1 MVRDVEKFFSAYV
14 KCYTTALIFFFYV
27 NMWFLDGNKN
37 YLTAYQVP
45 GLLLGRCFESYGRKL
60 IPKILDPLFHDF
72 LRHQIC
78 DQCKII

>member
-14 KCYTTALIFFFYV
+14 KCYTTALIFLNV
-27 NMWFLDGNKN
+27 NMCFLDVNKN

-45 GLLLGRCFESYGRKL
+45 VLLLGRCFESYCRKL

-72 LRHQIC
+72 L
-78 DQCKII
+78 